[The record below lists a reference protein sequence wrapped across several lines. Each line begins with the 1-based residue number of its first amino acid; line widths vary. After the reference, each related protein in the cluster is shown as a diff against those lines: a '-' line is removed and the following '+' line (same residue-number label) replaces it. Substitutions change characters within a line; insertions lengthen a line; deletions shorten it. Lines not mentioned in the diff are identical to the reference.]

1 MEEITVLV
9 TTIRDKDNMVHYFGK
24 EKSIKRYNGAS
35 EFIKAEFK
43 GNIPK
48 GLDDLLNVSAGRNIK
63 DLKEHPFLTEFTV
76 KMSYK
81 I

>member
-9 TTIRDKDNMVHYFGK
+9 TTIRDKDNMVHYFGNG
-24 EKSIKRYNGAS
+24 KSIKRYPGAS
-35 EFIKAEFK
+35 EFIKTELQ
-43 GNIPK
+43 GNVPK
-48 GLDDLLNVSAGRNIK
+48 GLDDLLNISAGRNIK
-63 DLKEHPFLTEFTV
+63 DLKENSFLTECTF